1 MNFVFD
7 SSPLIYFAKIGILD
21 KIARLKGEK
30 IIPHSVYTEVVEEG
44 TMKGKKDA
52 IIIESF
58 VNKHAFVLEK
68 AKGKILQNF
77 LKFQRLKLADAETLA
92 IAKEKKAVAIIDDL
106 FLRAVAETNDIDYG
120 GSIFILFKLC
130 REKGIGKHEIKKYV
144 DEMIKLGWRCSTEL
158 YAQILEEIDIKLQ
171 N

>member
-1 MNFVFD
+1 MKFVFD
-7 SSPLIYFAKIGILD
+7 SSPLIYFAKIRILD

-30 IIPHSVYTEVVEEG
+30 IIPHSVYAEVIEERKV
-44 TMKGKKDA
+44 KGKKDA
-52 IIIESF
+52 ITIGGF
-58 VNKHAFVLEK
+58 VNKRAFVLEK
-68 AKGKILQNF
+68 AKDKIILQNF

-92 IAKEKKAVAIIDDL
+92 IAKEKKAIAIIDDL

-130 REKGIGKHEIKKYV
+130 EEKVIGKHEIKKYV

-158 YAQILEEIDIKLQ
+158 YAQILEEIDKL
-171 N
+171 